1 MTCRRLAIG
10 LLVVVALFLVYF
22 VLTYFGTSSVQTG
35 TGTGPG

>member
-10 LLVVVALFLVYF
+10 LMALVALLVVYF

-35 TGTGPG
+35 TGTVPG